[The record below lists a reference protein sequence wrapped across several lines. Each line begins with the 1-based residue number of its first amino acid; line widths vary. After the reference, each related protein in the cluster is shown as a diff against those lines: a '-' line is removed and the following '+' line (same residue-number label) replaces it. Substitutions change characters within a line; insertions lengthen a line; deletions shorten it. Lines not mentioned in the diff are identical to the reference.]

1 MKKTYLKMNR
11 MVAAHYGIVPCTQ
24 SDSTFFLPTF
34 FASTDCF
41 VTNYTMPLRI
51 ANDELHVSCFCAKL
65 VKFEVVAPRLF

>member
-1 MKKTYLKMNR
+1 MASYRVLKVIR
-11 MVAAHYGIVPCTQ
+11 L
-24 SDSTFFLPTF
+24 FFSNVF

-65 VKFEVVAPRLF
+65 VKFEVVAPRLV